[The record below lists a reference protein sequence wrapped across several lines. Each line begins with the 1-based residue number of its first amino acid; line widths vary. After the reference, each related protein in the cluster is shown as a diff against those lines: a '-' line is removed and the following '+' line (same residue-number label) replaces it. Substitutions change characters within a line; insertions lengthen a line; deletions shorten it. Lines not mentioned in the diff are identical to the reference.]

1 MTILG
6 ATQVRNN
13 FFKMLNICLNYNE
26 HINIATKKG
35 NVVLM
40 REEEYKGWKAT
51 LELCSVDGMKE
62 KLIEGKNTPIEECE
76 EVDIDELFNSN
87 DKKESR

>member
-1 MTILG
+1 
-6 ATQVRNN
+6 
-13 FFKMLNICLNYNE
+13 MLNVCLNYNE
-26 HINIATKKG
+26 PINIATKKG

-62 KLIEGKNTPIEECE
+62 EIIEGKNTPIEECE
-76 EVDIDELFNSN
+76 EVDIDAEKIKDISSLAKNATNLLKLIKN
-87 DKKESR
+87 DP